1 MCNEEE
7 KGKHYINVGSSIN
20 VYARMNVC
28 YISVCGQQLGQLKDL
43 NVEGKRL
50 EDLSLENCQLLECKF
65 MAYL

>member
-1 MCNEEE
+1 MCD
-7 KGKHYINVGSSIN
+7 IF
-20 VYARMNVC
+20 A
-28 YISVCGQQLGQLKDL
+28 CGQQLGQLKDQ

>member
-1 MCNEEE
+1 
-7 KGKHYINVGSSIN
+7 
-20 VYARMNVC
+20 MNVC

-65 MAYL
+65 MAYLWPENMVVEQL